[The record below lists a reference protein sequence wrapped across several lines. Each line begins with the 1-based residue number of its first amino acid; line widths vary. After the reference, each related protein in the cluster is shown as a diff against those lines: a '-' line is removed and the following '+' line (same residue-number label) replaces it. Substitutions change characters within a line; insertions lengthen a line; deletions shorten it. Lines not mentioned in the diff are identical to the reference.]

1 MCVRQRFVLLQADS
15 LARTNVCA
23 GTALDAEIGVDGV
36 SRALGDS
43 LLGAFA
49 DAGSASGA
57 KIFTNFVSHNTFL
70 VVD

>member
-1 MCVRQRFVLLQADS
+1 MSGLLQADG
-15 LARTNVCA
+15 LARADVRA
-23 GTALDAEIGVDGV
+23 SSALDAEIRVDGI
-36 SRALGDS
+36 SRALGDG

-57 KIFTNFVSHNTFL
+57 KIFTNFVCHNTFK